1 MGSSLQKQ
9 LGEQVR
15 RLRETRGISQ
25 EGFAALAN
33 IDRAA
38 YGKLERGEANLTLL
52 TLARV
57 AAALEVDLALLF
69 EGIKIDADE
78 IRSFPR
84 KRGPNP
90 SNFSQQ

>member
-1 MGSSLQKQ
+1 MGSSLQNQ

-15 RLRETRGISQ
+15 RLREARGISQ

-69 EGIKIDADE
+69 DGIKIDVNE
-78 IRSFPR
+78 IRSVPR
-84 KRGPNP
+84 KRGRQM
-90 SNFSQQ
+90 SNSSEE